1 MLMLISKT
9 FKSYSSYYDSQIY
22 INKCNCMQQLIEHV
36 FIAEFSVAVVLCVGG
51 KDVLPLV
58 NMRLQYSHIQGH
70 AVRLSEHALFCLRA
84 S

>member
-1 MLMLISKT
+1 M
-9 FKSYSSYYDSQIY
+9 
-22 INKCNCMQQLIEHV
+22 
-36 FIAEFSVAVVLCVGG
+36 FIAEFSVAAVLCVGG

-70 AVRLSEHALFCLRA
+70 TVWLSEHALFCLRA